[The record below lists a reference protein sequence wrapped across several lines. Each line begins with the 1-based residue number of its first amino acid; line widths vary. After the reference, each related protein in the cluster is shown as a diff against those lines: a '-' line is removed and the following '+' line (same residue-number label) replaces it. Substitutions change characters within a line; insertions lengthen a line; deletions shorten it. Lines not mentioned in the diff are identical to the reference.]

1 MPHPIDLSE
10 WPAERISRVAS
21 IVRHSPHKNTVYAR
35 QLADV
40 AESLAAEREAAEL
53 VQRIAMIERCSHP

>member
-1 MPHPIDLSE
+1 MPHPSDLSE

-40 AESLAAEREAAEL
+40 AEELAAEREAREA
-53 VQRIAMIERCSHP
+53 VQTLAMIERCSRP